1 MQIER
6 GRLFVFEGID
16 GTGKSTQVQMAEA
29 ALLKQGFPA
38 RRLYEPTRGLWGS
51 KIRKILEQGRDG
63 VSPEQELEWF
73 EKDRMEDVER
83 NIRPALDN
91 KEIILMDRYYYSTAA
106 YQGALGLDSEEILKR
121 NRTFAP
127 APDIAFFFQA
137 PLDAC
142 FERIEARNEDR
153 TSFEKRDYLIKVQS
167 LFDSFDDP
175 VIKRIDGSQSI
186 EDVAE
191 KIMTA
196 IQTSL
201 AENGL

>member
-16 GTGKSTQVQMAEA
+16 GTGKSTQTQMAEA
-29 ALLKQGFPA
+29 ALVRQGFPA
-38 RRLYEPTRGLWGS
+38 RRLYEPTRGVWGS

-63 VSPEQELEWF
+63 ISPEQELEWF
-73 EKDRMEDVER
+73 EKDRMDDIER

-91 KEIILMDRYYYSTAA
+91 NEIILMDRYYYSTAA
-106 YQGALGLDSEEILKR
+106 YQGALGLDSQEILTR
-121 NRTFAP
+121 NRSFAP

-142 FERIEARNEDR
+142 FKRIEERSEDR
-153 TSFEKRDYLIKVQS
+153 SSFEKRDYLTAVQA
-167 LFDSFDDP
+167 LFDSFEDP
-175 VIKRIDGSQSI
+175 AIRRIDGSQSI
-186 EDVAE
+186 QEVATQ
-191 KIMTA
+191 IMTE

-201 AENGL
+201 AGD